1 MAEPL
6 MSDAELVRRL
16 GSHPDLRNQIESLV
30 LAVEDETGELRTA
43 DAAEMR
49 VIEVI
54 RRTGHEALQS
64 WASHQ
69 VEKTSQE
76 SKAGAGVWSEG
87 KKKLCW
93 HTTFGDIS
101 VDEPQ
106 FRDGTKRIRPFVQSA
121 QVSNRA
127 CSRPLQRV
135 VTDFG
140 ADQPFAQAMD
150 KIVEHYGVV
159 VSESTIARI
168 TEGHARAIF
177 ETAPPAQGWPT
188 QAGTSTTIIVQTD
201 GGMVPIME
209 PDANSADK
217 RKGKNLH
224 WEEAKICLAHP
235 QGSKTLTFGGTLQGD
250 VGTAGQCLFDCA
262 VQAGFGTGTPIH
274 GVGDGAPWIADQV
287 EKKFGA
293 QGSYLIDFF
302 HACDYLGAAGKA
314 IIGDGQEQKT
324 WMDEQKS
331 RLKTNQAN
339 AVLQELKT
347 HLESPTVQDSEAPV
361 RQCHR
366 YLNRRP
372 DQLNYQDA
380 IKRGLPIGSG
390 EIESAHRY
398 IVQQRLKRPGAWWR
412 QHNAEHM
419 LALRLARANR
429 QWDSY
434 WQKISTGQHAE
445 FTTSL

>member
-1 MAEPL
+1 MTEPL
-6 MSDAELVRRL
+6 LSDTELVKRL
-16 GSHPDLRNQIESLV
+16 GTHPALRTQIESLI
-30 LAVEDETGELRTA
+30 LAVEDETGELKTA

-54 RRTGHEALQS
+54 RRTGHDALQA

-69 VEKTSQE
+69 VEKATQQPLQT
-76 SKAGAGVWSEG
+76 AGIWSEG

-101 VDEPQ
+101 VEEPQ
-106 FRDGTKRIRPFVQSA
+106 YREGTKRIRPFAESA
-121 QVSNRA
+121 QVSNRG

-140 ADQPFAQAMD
+140 ADQSFAQAAD
-150 KIVEHYGVV
+150 KLVEHYGVV
-159 VSESTIARI
+159 LGESTIARI
-168 TEGHARAIF
+168 TEGHAQTIF
-177 ETAPPAQGWPT
+177 ETAPPAQEWPT
-188 QAGTSTTIIVQTD
+188 QPGTSTVIIVETD
-201 GGMVPIME
+201 GGMVPIVE
-209 PDANSADK
+209 TDETQADK
-217 RKGKNLH
+217 RKGKKLR
-224 WEEAKICLAHP
+224 WQEAKMCLAHP
-235 QGSKTLTFGGTLQGD
+235 QGSKTLAFGGTLNGD
-250 VGTAGQCLFDCA
+250 VDTAGQCLFNCA
-262 VQAGFGTGTPIH
+262 VQAGFGTSTPIH

-293 QGSYLIDFF
+293 QGSYLIDFY
-302 HACDYLGAAGKA
+302 HTCDYLGAASKA
-314 IIGDGQEQKT
+314 IISDEQGQKT

-331 RLKTNQAN
+331 RLKKDQAS
-339 AVLQELKT
+339 AVIQELKT
-347 HLESPTVQDSEAPV
+347 HLESPAVPDGEAPV

-366 YLNRRP
+366 YLNNRP

-390 EIESAHRY
+390 EIESSHRY
-398 IVQQRLKRPGAWWR
+398 IVQQRMKRPGTWWNP
-412 QHNAEHM
+412 HNAEHM

-429 QWDSY
+429 RWDDY
-434 WQKISTGQHAE
+434 WQKISNRPNAK

>member
-1 MAEPL
+1 
-6 MSDAELVRRL
+6 
-16 GSHPDLRNQIESLV
+16 
-30 LAVEDETGELRTA
+30 
-43 DAAEMR
+43 
-49 VIEVI
+49 
-54 RRTGHEALQS
+54 
-64 WASHQ
+64 
-69 VEKTSQE
+69 
-76 SKAGAGVWSEG
+76 
-87 KKKLCW
+87 
-93 HTTFGDIS
+93 
-101 VDEPQ
+101 
-106 FRDGTKRIRPFVQSA
+106 
-121 QVSNRA
+121 VSNRA